1 MQQGCE
7 VTSTLIVKRVRHMSI
22 NVFIKGLQERI
33 RTLAEKWQ
41 GWEGGRCLVRQ
52 SISDRWNIIY
62 KNTGQRVQI
71 EAQWWP
77 DDQDWRVGGRSKKEE
92 IYVCFPF
99 LFAMN
104 QLIKIR
110 LMKTIKK
117 AECQRLDAFNLCWK
131 RFLRVPFAA
140 RRSNESIL
148 KEINLQQLLEELLLK
163 LKLQYFGYQMGRADL
178 LEKTLMLGK
187 VEGRRRRGWQR
198 WEDR

>member
-7 VTSTLIVKRVRHMSI
+7 VTITLIVKRVRNMSI

-33 RTLAEKWQ
+33 RALAEKWQ

-71 EAQWWP
+71 KAQWWP
-77 DDQDWRVGGRSKKEE
+77 DDQDWRVGGRFKKEE

-110 LMKTIKK
+110 LIRTIKK
-117 AECQRLDAFNLCWK
+117 AECQRLDAFNLFWK

-148 KEINLQQLLEELLLK
+148 KEINLQQSLEELFLK
-163 LKLQYFGYQMGRADL
+163 LKLQYFGYHMGRADL

-187 VEGRRRRGWQR
+187 IEGRRRRGWQK
-198 WEDR
+198 WDDR